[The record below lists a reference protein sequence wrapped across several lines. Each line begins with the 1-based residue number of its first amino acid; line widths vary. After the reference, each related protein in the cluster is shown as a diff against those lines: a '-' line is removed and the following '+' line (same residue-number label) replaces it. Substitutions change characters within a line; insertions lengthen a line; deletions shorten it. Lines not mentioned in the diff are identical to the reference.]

1 MNILLELYFFFQSFI
16 SPSSMILAWIVE
28 VRVGAERVV
37 GQAQRCQAASQKP
50 GLLQARN
57 IQVKDPQVF
66 VPL

>member
-1 MNILLELYFFFQSFI
+1 
-16 SPSSMILAWIVE
+16 MILAWIVE
-28 VRVGAERVV
+28 VWVGAERVV